1 MKTLY
6 PFGNTQVIISLLVP
20 LFACGL
26 ATAGEEVV
34 SPAVT
39 PDPQPVPSVGFG
51 SYLGVSG
58 VLADT
63 TLRFPGLV
71 AGDSSA
77 TTGGF
82 RVDGSFVMGGGFAAD
97 GFFQYLEDD
106 GDAESYDGGGV
117 ITYKHALAKG
127 FSGVIGAGYEW
138 RTLEIT
144 DGFDTENQAILACA
158 GIEYQMDR
166 FLARLT
172 YTQGFTNSSEIEIDT
187 PGFSGSADLEDE
199 DSGTLDLRMAYQ
211 FYRHLSVTVG
221 GSVELLQKASITDDW
236 SASLGLR
243 YDF

>member
-1 MKTLY
+1 MKKPNTSHKAQILIGLLAPFLTL
-6 PFGNTQVIISLLVP
+6 GV
-20 LFACGL
+20 

-39 PDPQPVPSVGFG
+39 PAEQPVPSAGFG
-51 SYLGVSG
+51 SHLGVSA

-77 TTGGF
+77 TTAGF
-82 RVDGSFVMGGGFAAD
+82 RVDGSFMFGGKFSAD

-117 ITYKHALAKG
+117 LTYKHELANG
-127 FSGVIGAGYEW
+127 FSAIIGAGYEW

-144 DGFDTENQAILACA
+144 DGFDTENQAILASA
-158 GIEYQMDR
+158 GVEYQLDR

-172 YTQGFTNSSEIEIDT
+172 YTQGFTNSSEIDVNL
-187 PGFSGSADLEDE
+187 PGFNASADLDDE
-199 DSGTLDLRMAYQ
+199 DTGTLDLRMAYQ
-211 FYRHLSVTVG
+211 VYRRLSITAG
-221 GSVELLQKASITDDW
+221 GSVELLQQASITDDW
-236 SASLGLR
+236 TASLGLR